1 MRKLVALS
9 MVLTAALLMGGCG
22 LGKMVK
28 KYPEVT
34 VTLDNP
40 DLENKGGEVAYTIK
54 GTIPPKYM
62 KKKATMTFTP
72 SLSVDGEKVTPPF
85 AIITLKG
92 EKAKGDGITIPY
104 KTGGTFTKSGTFKF
118 DEKYET
124 ADIVVGAEANLK
136 KKHHDFG
143 DRNLGEGISNTSA
156 RANLT
161 PRLTDNAGSGTAF
174 LLAPHNYK
182 AEFIGRTAT
191 LYFDL
196 NSANMNWSN
205 PNNKTK
211 AAKDSIKEF
220 IDFMG
225 NDYIIDRVVIS
236 GWASPEGEET
246 NNQGLSERRFQVGKS
261 WFNDKFNAYL
271 KDYAK
276 RNNIKMKD
284 LQRPTFEYV
293 NNAKG
298 EDWDGFEAAIEKSNI
313 AQKNQI
319 LNVVRSQANND
330 MREQKIREMTDI
342 YPEIADAI
350 LPPLRRA
357 EIQMVCKKHD
367 TYTDAELI
375 RLVQSNPED
384 FSVNERLYAASV
396 ATDMSVKESIYK
408 SLINN
413 KKTEND
419 WRAYNNLGAMKLN
432 DYYQSGNQADLEE
445 ALNYLQKAAA
455 LSPNNGVILNNMA
468 IADYLSGDLASAQAN
483 FEASANASVQPVNQ
497 NYNTGALSILNGDYS
512 KAAQLMGNQSC
523 DYNTALVQLLQKDYN
538 TAKAT
543 LDCIDN
549 VDAKTAYLK
558 AVLAARMKAEEGV
571 YSNLATAID
580 LDPSLKKTAKRDAE
594 FKRYRHSDR
603 FKQLVK

>member
-1 MRKLVALS
+1 MKLETSCGFSA
-9 MVLTAALLMGGCG
+9 LTA
-22 LGKMVK
+22 
-28 KYPEVT
+28 
-34 VTLDNP
+34 
-40 DLENKGGEVAYTIK
+40 
-54 GTIPPKYM
+54 
-62 KKKATMTFTP
+62 
-72 SLSVDGEKVTPPF
+72 
-85 AIITLKG
+85 
-92 EKAKGDGITIPY
+92 
-104 KTGGTFTKSGTFKF
+104 
-118 DEKYET
+118 
-124 ADIVVGAEANLK
+124 
-136 KKHHDFG
+136 
-143 DRNLGEGISNTSA
+143 
-156 RANLT
+156 
-161 PRLTDNAGSGTAF
+161 RLTDNAGSGTAF

-538 TAKAT
+538 AAKAT

>member
-1 MRKLVALS
+1 
-9 MVLTAALLMGGCG
+9 
-22 LGKMVK
+22 
-28 KYPEVT
+28 
-34 VTLDNP
+34 
-40 DLENKGGEVAYTIK
+40 
-54 GTIPPKYM
+54 
-62 KKKATMTFTP
+62 
-72 SLSVDGEKVTPPF
+72 
-85 AIITLKG
+85 
-92 EKAKGDGITIPY
+92 
-104 KTGGTFTKSGTFKF
+104 
-118 DEKYET
+118 
-124 ADIVVGAEANLK
+124 
-136 KKHHDFG
+136 
-143 DRNLGEGISNTSA
+143 
-156 RANLT
+156 
-161 PRLTDNAGSGTAF
+161 
-174 LLAPHNYK
+174 
-182 AEFIGRTAT
+182 
-191 LYFDL
+191 
-196 NSANMNWSN
+196 
-205 PNNKTK
+205 
-211 AAKDSIKEF
+211 
-220 IDFMG
+220 
-225 NDYIIDRVVIS
+225 
-236 GWASPEGEET
+236 
-246 NNQGLSERRFQVGKS
+246 
-261 WFNDKFNAYL
+261 
-271 KDYAK
+271 
-276 RNNIKMKD
+276 MKD
-284 LQRPTFEYV
+284 LQKPVFEYV

-375 RLVQSNPED
+375 RLVQTTPED

-396 ATDMSVKESIYK
+396 ATDMSVKEAIYK

-432 DYYQSGNQADLEE
+432 EYYQNGNQADLEE

-455 LSPNNGVILNNMA
+455 LSPNNGIILNNMA
-468 IADYLSGDLASAQAN
+468 IADYLTGDLAAAQAN

-512 KAAQLMGNQSC
+512 KAAQLMSNQSC

-538 TAKAT
+538 AAKAT
-543 LDCIDN
+543 LDCITD

-558 AVLAARMKAEEGV
+558 AVLAARMKVEEDV
-571 YSNLATAID
+571 YSNLTTAIN